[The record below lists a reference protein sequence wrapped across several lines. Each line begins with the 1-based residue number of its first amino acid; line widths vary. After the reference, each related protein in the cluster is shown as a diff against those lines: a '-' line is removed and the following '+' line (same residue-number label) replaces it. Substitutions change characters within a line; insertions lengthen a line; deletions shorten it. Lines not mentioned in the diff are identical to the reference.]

1 MDVTVTPAIV
11 DALKKMAHVPDSLQR
26 RFDAVAPGAGGE
38 PVLKLSEDDAM
49 ALAELV
55 QWHIKTDPATGQLT
69 AESAAYQLLIERIDE
84 AQFG

>member
-1 MDVTVTPAIV
+1 MDVLVTQAIV
-11 DALKKMAHVPDSLQR
+11 DALGKVTHVPDSLRQR
-26 RFDAVAPGAGGE
+26 LDAIAPAAGGY
-38 PVLKLSEDDAM
+38 VLKLSEDDAM

-69 AESAAYQLLIERIDE
+69 PESAPYQQLIERIDE

>member
-1 MDVTVTPAIV
+1 MHVTITQATV
-11 DALKKMAHVPDSLQR
+11 DALKRLGHVPDSLTQ
-26 RFDAVAPGAGGE
+26 RFDAIAPGDGGF
-38 PVLKLSEDDAM
+38 VLTLSEDDAM

-69 AESAAYQLLIERIDE
+69 PESRPYQDLVEKIDE